1 MYIYM
6 YKSSSSSVGRA
17 QGWKP
22 WGRWFESSLKQM
34 NLNYKLFFKYILFHS
49 NQIFLK
55 YLNRNDKNLN
65 VYINESNLYFLTLHI
80 KLSSLFYSTQL
91 CEIFAYETFS
101 NTNQV
106 NLNPILESKIP
117 LTNNAIIVYNFH
129 CILFQQR
136 FFIFSLLNN
145 KKNIKNQSLTLNS
158 LNSITEL
165 YLNANWLEREVSE
178 LHGIFFN
185 NKKDLRNLML
195 TYGDVSA
202 PMRKSFPSI
211 GVKELFYDTTTDL
224 LINSRISIQF

>member
-1 MYIYM
+1 
-6 YKSSSSSVGRA
+6 
-17 QGWKP
+17 
-22 WGRWFESSLKQM
+22 M

-165 YLNANWLEREVSE
+165 YLNAN
-178 LHGIFFN
+178 
-185 NKKDLRNLML
+185 
-195 TYGDVSA
+195 
-202 PMRKSFPSI
+202 
-211 GVKELFYDTTTDL
+211 
-224 LINSRISIQF
+224 